1 MDKCKDKKKIDL
13 HKEYTCIGIASTF
26 TVSLQVKNQM
36 NWCMFF
42 MVFFSVLMI
51 VMKISSLK
59 KNKLLKNFGSQII
72 DWKWFSQ
79 NS

>member
-13 HKEYTCIGIASTF
+13 HKEYIGIASTF
-26 TVSLQVKNQM
+26 TVSLQGKTK
-36 NWCMFF
+36 WTDACFL

>member
-1 MDKCKDKKKIDL
+1 MDKCKDNQKKIDL
-13 HKEYTCIGIASTF
+13 HKEYIGIASTF
-26 TVSLQVKNQM
+26 TVSLQGKTK
-36 NWCMFF
+36 WTDACFL
-42 MVFFSVLMI
+42 MVCFSVLTI